1 MAKDEKNSTLKLY
14 KEGHLGLM
22 SIQNDVWGKKKN
34 KVQFASIIIL
44 DIPPQTALIVHTLKH
59 PASFNINCRRT
70 YSN

>member
-34 KVQFASIIIL
+34 KVQFASMIIL
-44 DIPPQTALIVHTLKH
+44 DILPQTALIVHTLKNS
-59 PASFNINCRRT
+59 ASFTINCRRT